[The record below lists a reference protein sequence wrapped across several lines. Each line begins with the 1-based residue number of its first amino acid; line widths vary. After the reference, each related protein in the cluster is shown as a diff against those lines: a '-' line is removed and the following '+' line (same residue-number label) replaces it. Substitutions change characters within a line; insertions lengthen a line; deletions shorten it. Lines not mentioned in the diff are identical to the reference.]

1 MSHELPPRRHYRP
14 KPHETQATQ
23 LPFVRH
29 LPQRGQPHHWQMPPA
44 DDYVDACAYGRECA
58 AHLAQYLKDNPD
70 RHNKGLLGKIAYDI
84 DFRDPHHAR
93 GYWVGFFNY
102 AEQLMLLGALR
113 CDVFQHVDSVH
124 AMQRAQVAKTE
135 LEGKTPGRN
144 S

>member
-1 MSHELPPRRHYRP
+1 
-14 KPHETQATQ
+14 
-23 LPFVRH
+23 
-29 LPQRGQPHHWQMPPA
+29 MPPA

-70 RHNKGLLGKIAYDI
+70 RHSKGLLGKIAM
-84 DFRDPHHAR
+84 
-93 GYWVGFFNY
+93 V
-102 AEQLMLLGALR
+102 LGALR

-124 AMQRAQVAKTE
+124 ALQRALIAKTE